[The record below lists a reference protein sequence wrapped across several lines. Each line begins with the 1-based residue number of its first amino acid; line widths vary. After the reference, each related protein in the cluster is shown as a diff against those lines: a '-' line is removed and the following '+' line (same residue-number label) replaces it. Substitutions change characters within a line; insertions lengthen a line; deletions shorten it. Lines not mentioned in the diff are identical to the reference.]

1 MRQFADAE
9 MSIQRRMALAWLVQ
23 AQAQVARS
31 SLAPFLYQ
39 TTTLTPIRPRSLS
52 SPPLRCSSYST
63 SDTPNS
69 PSTEPHNQSQ
79 NGDSTGSN
87 DSKPWAPADCIESA
101 SPSSGRSF
109 LRRKGASV
117 AKHKRALD
125 AKSDKKP
132 AQKPKWKPRP
142 KLTTHESRTLAELF
156 SKLPSEKRQQMSPQ
170 EFEKSEAEVEA
181 EAEADQIEAKKT
193 EESEMS
199 EISAIFDAVLRDA
212 EKRKNREAQRNDKH
226 SAGEEGKVLDAKSQE
241 DAIKTQNKIF
251 HLPDT
256 DEELAELLNKNEMTL
271 ANAIELVIAR
281 ETTRINSILHAAV
294 EEQIMPGK
302 FWKLCQTHVF
312 SMAQHLRR
320 EDEKP
325 ASGQAVKPSRRSKA
339 PESPLKVPACV
350 PIESVVVAVYPRVLR
365 TAFALLNVHFP
376 DSYLVNEFRT
386 KVTSLGRESATLGL
400 SAQLY
405 NDMIYFH
412 WRVTHDIAELVTLL
426 REMELTG
433 VNPTAGTITIINS
446 IVEER
451 QRDLKRRQKDKP
463 SDQPWWDH
471 PPNRKAFRQL
481 TGEDTWGNGLLSRM
495 TKLYNNRKL
504 KKVVSDTLI

>member
-1 MRQFADAE
+1 
-9 MSIQRRMALAWLVQ
+9 MSIQRRIALAWLVQ
-23 AQAQVARS
+23 TQVQAARN
-31 SLAPFLYQ
+31 SLTPFLYQ
-39 TTTLTPIRPRSLS
+39 TTTLTPTRPRSLS

-63 SDTPNS
+63 SDAPSS
-69 PSTEPHNQSQ
+69 PSIKSLNQSR
-79 NGDSTGSN
+79 NDDSIGPSDNKSWGS
-87 DSKPWAPADCIESA
+87 DDRTESPPP
-101 SPSSGRSF
+101 SPGRSF

-132 AQKPKWKPRP
+132 VQKPKWKPRP

-156 SKLPSEKRQQMSPQ
+156 LKLPSEKRRQVSPQ
-170 EFEKSEAEVEA
+170 ESEKSEAEVEA
-181 EAEADQIEAKKT
+181 EAEADQIEAKKA

-199 EISAIFDAVLRDA
+199 EISAIFDVVLRDVQ
-212 EKRKNREAQRNDKH
+212 KRKDREVQRNDKH
-226 SAGEEGKVLDAKSQE
+226 NAEEGKVLDAKSQE

-294 EEQIMPGK
+294 EEKIMPGK

-320 EDEKP
+320 EDETP
-325 ASGQAVKPSRRSKA
+325 VSGQAVKPSRRSKT
-339 PESPLKVPACV
+339 PESPLKVPPCV

-376 DSYLVNEFRT
+376 DSYLVSEFRA

-412 WRVTHDIAELVTLL
+412 WRVTHDIADLVTLL

-451 QRDLKRRQKDKP
+451 QRDLRRRQRDQP

-481 TGEDTWGNGLLSRM
+481 TGEDTWGDGLLSRM
-495 TKLYNNRKL
+495 TRLYKNRKL

>member
-1 MRQFADAE
+1 
-9 MSIQRRMALAWLVQ
+9 MSIQRRIALAWLVQ
-23 AQAQVARS
+23 AQAQAARN

-39 TTTLTPIRPRSLS
+39 TTTLAPIRPRSVS

-69 PSTEPHNQSQ
+69 LSAKPHNQSR
-79 NGDSTGSN
+79 N
-87 DSKPWAPADCIESA
+87 DHSSEPNDNESCGTADHTEF
-101 SPSSGRSF
+101 SPPPSGKSF
-109 LRRKGASV
+109 LRRKGASM
-117 AKHKRALD
+117 AKQKRALD
-125 AKSDKKP
+125 AKLDKKP
-132 AQKPKWKPRP
+132 VQKPKWKPRP
-142 KLTTHESRTLAELF
+142 KLTSHESRTLAELF
-156 SKLPSEKRQQMSPQ
+156 SKLPSEKRQQVSPQ
-170 EFEKSEAEVEA
+170 ESEESDAKVEA
-181 EAEADQIEAKKT
+181 EAEADQIEAMKT
-193 EESEMS
+193 EENEMS

-212 EKRKNREAQRNDKH
+212 QKRKDRQAQLNDKH
-226 SAGEEGKVLDAKSQE
+226 SAGEGKVLDAKAQE

-271 ANAIELVIAR
+271 ANAIELIIAR

-320 EDEKP
+320 EDEKI
-325 ASGQAVKPSRRSKA
+325 ASGQAVQHSRKSKT

-451 QRDLKRRQKDKP
+451 QSDLKRRQRDKP

-481 TGEDTWGNGLLSRM
+481 TGEDTWGDGLLSRM
-495 TKLYNNRKL
+495 TKLYKSKKL
-504 KKVVSDTLI
+504 KKAVSDTFI

>member
-39 TTTLTPIRPRSLS
+39 TTTLTPVRPRSLS

-271 ANAIELVIAR
+271 ANAIELV
-281 ETTRINSILHAAV
+281 L
-294 EEQIMPGK
+294 
-302 FWKLCQTHVF
+302 
-312 SMAQHLRR
+312 
-320 EDEKP
+320 
-325 ASGQAVKPSRRSKA
+325 
-339 PESPLKVPACV
+339 
-350 PIESVVVAVYPRVLR
+350 
-365 TAFALLNVHFP
+365 
-376 DSYLVNEFRT
+376 
-386 KVTSLGRESATLGL
+386 SL
-400 SAQLY
+400 
-405 NDMIYFH
+405 IH
-412 WRVTHDIAELVTLL
+412 I
-426 REMELTG
+426 
-433 VNPTAGTITIINS
+433 
-446 IVEER
+446 
-451 QRDLKRRQKDKP
+451 
-463 SDQPWWDH
+463 
-471 PPNRKAFRQL
+471 
-481 TGEDTWGNGLLSRM
+481 
-495 TKLYNNRKL
+495 
-504 KKVVSDTLI
+504 